1 MPKVN
6 EHPHFLL
13 LQFLIEHGDWAKGS
27 RIAEKLQVTERTV
40 RNYVRSIN
48 AHVQIP
54 RVISGEQGYRLNP
67 NHDPLSL
74 ERYMSSFTQLVPVN
88 RVNEILRRLCLANDE
103 GLDVVQL
110 EDELFVSSS
119 TIESDLASVK
129 LSLQDFGLNLIRKD
143 MRIVLKADES
153 QRRKIM
159 TRIFYDEKNQHFISI
174 DMLEKTFGLELK
186 AFYQAMRKIL
196 DDQAIYL
203 NDFAL
208 GSILVHIIVSVQRIR
223 LSQGLDQQFAVD
235 QMMNAE
241 IQASQ
246 HLAQLIHEQFNV
258 EFNRAEQLC
267 LAGLLISRNNPTGYT
282 KINQDTDQTAQA
294 ILNEIIVSVEKDYL
308 ISLDD
313 PIFLDR
319 FRIHLSNLI
328 MRMSMN
334 SLNLNP
340 LTGTIKSM
348 YPLTYDLSVHIA
360 QIIAQRLNQPM
371 TEDEIAFI
379 AYHIAVFLEPR
390 KDNKRRLRV
399 LLVSPSFHELQ
410 HNLEKKILFEFGQF
424 IEHLDL
430 HSALDFSMESAN
442 YDLILSTIPLNAIK
456 LPWILIA
463 PILRQSDSERIA
475 QAFNALRN
483 QSALGSSQAMLMN
496 MFSPELFE
504 RNTVYKNEWEAIRRI
519 GQRLIDLGHVPEN
532 FTEHLIER
540 EKLSSTCFNGLIA
553 VPHTMKMEAYRST
566 IAVVILDEPMP
577 WGDSSVQLITLVA
590 VNRDDKKQFIDV
602 FDRFIDVVS
611 EPDHV
616 KELLRMQ
623 TLDEFKSRLSQLMSH
638 VL

>member
-1 MPKVN
+1 MPRVN

-13 LQFLIEHGDWAKGS
+13 LQFLNERGDWVKGN

-54 RVISGEQGYRLNP
+54 RVISGEQGYRINP
-67 NHDPLSL
+67 DQDRLSL
-74 ERYMSSFTQLVPVN
+74 DRYMNSFTQLVPIN
-88 RVNEILRRLCLANDE
+88 RVNEVLRRLCLANDE
-103 GLDVVQL
+103 GLDVAQL

-119 TIESDLASVK
+119 TIESDLQNVK
-129 LSLQDFGLNLIRKD
+129 STLKNSGLQLVRKD
-143 MRIVLKADES
+143 MRIVLIADET

-174 DMLEKTFGLELK
+174 EMLEETFGLKLQS
-186 AFYQAMRKIL
+186 FHHAMRAIL
-196 DDQAIYL
+196 DEHGIYL

-208 GSILVHIIVSVQRIR
+208 GSILVHIMVSVQRIR
-223 LSQGLDQQFAVD
+223 LSQGLDQQASLDPV
-235 QMMNAE
+235 MNSE
-241 IQASQ
+241 ILASQ
-246 HLAQLIHEQFNV
+246 RLAQLIQAEFGV
-258 EFNRAEQLC
+258 EFNLAEQRC
-267 LAGLLISRNNPTGYT
+267 LAGLLVSRNNPSGYT
-282 KINQDTDQTAQA
+282 KINRETDHSAQS
-294 ILNEIIVSVEKDYL
+294 ILDEIIVSVERDYL

-313 PIFLDR
+313 PVFLER
-319 FRIHLSNLI
+319 FRVHLSNLI
-328 MRMSMN
+328 LRMSMN

-360 QIIAQRLNQPM
+360 QIIANRLNQPM

-410 HNLEKKILFEFGQF
+410 HNLEKKILFEFGHV

-430 HSALDFSMESAN
+430 HSALDFSMESVH
-442 YDLILSTIPLNAIK
+442 YDLILSTIPLNA
-456 LPWILIA
+456 LRDPWILIA
-463 PILRQSDSERIA
+463 PILRQADIERIG
-475 QAFNALRN
+475 QAITAIRD
-483 QSALGSSQAMLMN
+483 QSTLGDSRAMLMN
-496 MFSPELFE
+496 MFTPELFE
-504 RNTVYKNEWEAIRRI
+504 RNPGYRNEWEAINGI
-519 GQRLIDLGHVPEN
+519 SQRLIELGYVPET
-532 FTEHLIER
+532 FPEHLLER

-553 VPHTMKMEAYRST
+553 VPHTMKMEAYRSS
-566 IAVVILDEPMP
+566 IAVVMLDTPMQ
-577 WGDSSVQLITLVA
+577 WGVSSVQLITLVA

-616 KELLRMQ
+616 RALLRNQ
-623 TLDEFKSRLSQLMSH
+623 TLDEFTSCLSLLMNQS
-638 VL
+638 